1 MDALIEGSSTI
12 RTSVSADLFGANTD
26 VAHHHKDSCD
36 VNGEN
41 YGSSLVTLTPP
52 CMFKSKVATTK
63 PKMSILSNQSADIK
77 VGYFGNFVRLF
88 HLSSRRSLG
97 GKYAVAS
104 FMILFLLQV
113 RIYHD
118 RLSYY
123 FRVTYVLRFSVA
135 W

>member
-1 MDALIEGSSTI
+1 M
-12 RTSVSADLFGANTD
+12 
-26 VAHHHKDSCD
+26 AHHHNEASDDD
-36 VNGEN
+36 VEN
-41 YGSSLVTLTPP
+41 YGTSAVTATPP
-52 CMFKSKVATTK
+52 RMIKSKLATTK

-113 RIYHD
+113 YIYH
-118 RLSYY
+118 
-123 FRVTYVLRFSVA
+123 
-135 W
+135 